1 MQVIRF
7 HGRQDL
13 RLHEEPRPTPG
24 SGEALVRVT
33 AIGICGSDLHWFE
46 EGGIGGD
53 TSERPLVLGHEF
65 AGETTDGRRVA
76 VEPAVQ
82 CGRCELC
89 ERGDP
94 NLCQAVRFAG
104 HDEDGALR
112 EWMAWPE
119 RCLIGLPDTLSP
131 ADGAMLEPLGVA
143 IHAVDLAHIRPGAL
157 VGVFGC
163 GPLGL
168 LLLQVARL
176 AGASFLIATELA
188 SRSHRLDAARALGAE
203 VVAAQEGREGHEI
216 RAMTRGR
223 GLDVAIEAAGDNL
236 AVDAAVSALRPG
248 GRLMLVGIPAEERTS
263 FPASEARRKGLTFV
277 LVRRMKHTYPRA
289 IQLVERGLV
298 DVRSMVTHRFPL
310 AETQQAFG
318 VAARREGLK
327 VVVQP

>member
-1 MQVIRF
+1 MHVIRF

-24 SGEALVRVT
+24 AGEVLVRVT
-33 AIGICGSDLHWFE
+33 AVGICGSDLHWFE
-46 EGGIGGD
+46 EGGIGG
-53 TSERPLVLGHEF
+53 TSSVGPFVLGHEF
-65 AGETTDGRRVA
+65 AGETSDGRRVA

-82 CGRCELC
+82 CGRCESC

-104 HDEDGALR
+104 HDDDGALR

-119 RCLIGLPDTLSP
+119 RCLITLPEMLS
-131 ADGAMLEPLGVA
+131 ATDGAMLEPLGVA

-176 AGASFLIATELA
+176 AGASSLFATDLA
-188 SRSHRLDAARALGAE
+188 HRSHRLDAARALGAE
-203 VVAAQEGREGHEI
+203 VVAAQEGREGQEI
-216 RAMTRGR
+216 RTMTRGR
-223 GLDVAIEAAGDNL
+223 GLDVAIEAAGDNR
-236 AVDAAVSALRPG
+236 AVDAAVGALRPG
-248 GRLMLVGIPAEERTS
+248 GRLLLVGIPAEERTS
-263 FPASEARRKGLTFV
+263 FLASEARRKGLTFV

-310 AETQQAFG
+310 AETPQAFG